1 MGQHERERGQVGGGD
16 GVSQPGQLLA
26 LTTIGEPA
34 WPEPSLHHNA
44 PTLGPASP
52 MIFGLTQ
59 SLTPNRLTQRAS
71 DNRPKL
77 QEGLA
82 NEAPHFKALATF
94 MGFFYK
100 RHSQV
105 EVLGLLEYLID
116 MLRNRSSHGL
126 HVRKDPRPATYAD
139 CLSPGRSL

>member
-1 MGQHERERGQVGGGD
+1 MRRAGDVVLAEERRRTCRKDSSMGLRAQERW
-16 GVSQPGQLLA
+16 GVAKDS
-26 LTTIGEPA
+26 
-34 WPEPSLHHNA
+34 SLHSVYVA
-44 PTLGPASP
+44 TQPASHAQP
-52 MIFGLTQ
+52 LRSPTP
-59 SLTPNRLTQRAS
+59 PNRLTQRAS